1 MPRTCTICRHEQ
13 HQAIDQALIAGEPFR
28 RIAAHFETSEAALRR
43 HKKHLSH
50 QIVKAAERRE
60 DRHAD
65 SLIDQVDAL
74 AARTRAL
81 LDEVFPEQ
89 RQNGQKIS
97 PRDVAAAVR
106 EVRETLRLTAQLT
119 GQLKGDGA
127 TVNVGVF
134 ASPAWNEVIT
144 TITGA
149 LDPYPAA
156 RTAVV
161 ERLAVLARN
170 GTGV

>member
-13 HQAIDQALIAGEPFR
+13 REAIDQALVDGEAFRNIAKRFDSSWQA
-28 RIAAHFETSEAALRR
+28 IRR
-43 HKKHLSH
+43 HKEHLS
-50 QIVKAAERRE
+50 QRIVKAAERRE

-89 RQNGQKIS
+89 RQNGQKVN

-127 TVNVGVF
+127 TVNVGLF
-134 ASPAWNEVIT
+134 ASPAWNEVVAV
-144 TITGA
+144 ITGA
-149 LDPYPAA
+149 LGPYPDA

-170 GTGV
+170 GGHP